1 VRSPPDG
8 PTPTVAAV
16 LLPAERARVEAA
28 GSGSFT
34 VLHRD
39 SIPEAINLV
48 RERPVDA
55 VLVSVHRCD
64 PAEVDAVRR
73 LVTSFPGLPA
83 VALLSRHDPSNAGA
97 LLRLGASGVRDVIDV
112 TAPMGWARLRQLVS
126 EPATRPAARILAP
139 LMDRL
144 AESPPDARIFMEAL
158 VRLAPT
164 TPTVRGVAKV
174 FSVQPSTL
182 MSRFLRAGLPSAK
195 RYLAA
200 VRLLYAAQYMES
212 DGLSITD
219 VAYRLDCSSPQS
231 FGRHLRTLLGITSTE
246 FRRRF
251 PFPAA
256 MERFL
261 VVMVDPYLDR
271 WRTFHPLIK
280 PAGHGGAIADLA
292 SKAGVPVRRGRTSG
306 QTEIGGSS

>member
-1 VRSPPDG
+1 MPNQSDG
-8 PTPTVAAV
+8 VIPTVAAV

-39 SIPEAINLV
+39 SIPDAISLV

-64 PAEVDAVRR
+64 PTEADAVRR
-73 LVTSFPGLPA
+73 LVASFPGLPA
-83 VALLSRHDPSNAGA
+83 VALLSRHDPANAGA
-97 LLRLGASGVRDVIDV
+97 LLRLGASGVREVIDV
-112 TAPMGWARLRQLVS
+112 TAPTGWARLRRLVS

-144 AESPPDARIFMEAL
+144 AEAPPDARIFMEAL

-164 TPTVRGVAKV
+164 TPTVRGIARV

-182 MSRFLRAGLPSAK
+182 MSRFLRARLPSAK

-200 VRLLYAAQYMES
+200 VRLLYAAQYMEN

-219 VAYRLDCSSPQS
+219 VAYRLDFSTPQS
-231 FGRHLRTLLGITSTE
+231 LGRHLRTLLGITSTE

-256 MERFL
+256 QERFL
-261 VVMVDPYLDR
+261 GVMVDPYRDR

-280 PAGHGGAIADLA
+280 PAGHGGSVADSLKGFA
-292 SKAGVPVRRGRTSG
+292 RDLPR
-306 QTEIGGSS
+306 EIGPIPNRDRW